1 MAALTQY
8 NIDSRKEDIE
18 WFLEEFEEILAENI
32 SDKRFTRAHS
42 TIDNFTRKNLL
53 MSMIAYRFENDIEKS
68 KKYLQDAQ
76 VAVKKTKDLADLVSS
91 IEGLDSSHEPNC
103 LLPEF
108 IEYPIFVSLINRNL
122 DDIETLYDVYCNDV
136 TEKTGGFPYA
146 QQFAPILMLGALD
159 KKEEFLIA
167 YPKFIAIKKGSGE
180 QWSAHYIDMLAAI
193 VERDQEKIDALLLDA
208 EQQMQ
213 SHGASK
219 KWGDDVM
226 SGGLEYNAIVYD
238 YQGTAMCCLAKLR
251 GMQVNHFSCYYP
263 KEIIG
268 GYA

>member
-8 NIDSRKEDIE
+8 NIDNTKEDTE
-18 WFLEEFEEILAENI
+18 WFLEEFEEIVAENI
-32 SDKRFTRAHS
+32 TDKRYTRAHF
-42 TIDNFTRKNLL
+42 TIGRYAEKNFL
-53 MSMIAYRFENDIEKS
+53 MSMIAYRHENDIEQS

-76 VAVKKTKDLADLVSS
+76 VAVQKTKDLADLVGS
-91 IEGLDSSHEPNC
+91 IEGLDTSHEPNC

-108 IEYPIFVSLINRNL
+108 IEYLFFVSLINRNL
-122 DDIETLYDVYCNDV
+122 NDIETLYDVYCSDV
-136 TEKTGGFPYA
+136 TEKTVGFPYA
-146 QQFAPILMLGALD
+146 QQFAPILMLGTLD

-167 YPKFIAIKKGSGE
+167 YPKFVAFKKGGGE
-180 QWSAHYIDMLAAI
+180 QWSAHYVDMLEAI
-193 VERDQEKIDALLLDA
+193 VERDQDKFDALLLDA

-213 SHGASK
+213 SHGTSK

-263 KEIIG
+263 EEIIST
-268 GYA
+268 